1 VPSSASF
8 FTPVAVSPAPPLSLY
23 TDDEIEVK
31 PWYHW
36 YKWKGKG
43 KKDLIG
49 VSIGADAL
57 YDPMVSVIKD
67 GWVLQVTS
75 PFCESR
81 TNLDIHYKPI
91 IDATKKKARYETID
105 EKAEEFFQD
114 LMELNARKTAEEAA
128 IQDIK
133 DAVGENYKTGVLRIS
148 LPCQVLKQIHKKE
161 IRGDYDNGG
170 RVLYVDLVV
179 KKEESFEEAQVAAR
193 APLPSP

>member
-1 VPSSASF
+1 
-8 FTPVAVSPAPPLSLY
+8 VSPAPPLSLY
-23 TDDEIEVK
+23 SDNEIELK
-31 PWYHW
+31 PWYHSYAW
-36 YKWKGKG
+36 KG
-43 KKDLIG
+43 KKDFVG

-81 TNLDIHYKPI
+81 VNLDIHYKPLLDAI
-91 IDATKKKARYETID
+91 KKRARDEAIDD
-105 EKAEEFFQD
+105 KAEEHFQE

-133 DAVGENYKTGVLRIS
+133 DEVGENYKTGVLRIQ
-148 LPCQVLKQIHKKE
+148 LPCQVLKQICKQV
-161 IRGDYDNGG
+161 IRGDYNQGG

-179 KKEESFEEAQVAAR
+179 KKEESFEEAQVAVAAR
-193 APLPSP
+193 APLLSP

>member
-1 VPSSASF
+1 VPSASC
-8 FTPVAVSPAPPLSLY
+8 FTPIAVSPPPPLSLY
-23 TDDEIEVK
+23 SDDEIEVK

-36 YKWKGKG
+36 YKWKGK
-43 KKDLIG
+43 KDFIG

-81 TNLDIHYKPI
+81 VNLDIHYKPI

-105 EKAEEFFQD
+105 EKAEEHFQE
-114 LMELNARKTAEEAA
+114 LMELNARRTAEEAA

-133 DAVGENYKTGVLRIS
+133 DEVGENYKTGVLRIA

-161 IRGDYDNGG
+161 IRGDYNQGG